1 MPLQTL
7 LKLPPNAHLILNSEQ
22 RIHYQMPNHQHL
34 LVKNEIC
41 QSMSKK
47 GHCLDNAAIESFSGG
62 MKPFSPQKLM
72 L

>member
-7 LKLPPNAHLILNSEQ
+7 LKLPQNAHLILNSEQ

-41 QSMSKK
+41 QSMLKK
-47 GHCLDNAAIESFSGG
+47 GIAWI
-62 MKPFSPQKLM
+62 MQQ
-72 L
+72 